1 MREDDLFEL
10 LNPLFKTLNAL
21 PDVGEEFREPAL
33 EVLRYYALPARFHW
47 MPVLGRGWSLTS
59 IVRQPADLSGS
70 ARDATRLVD
79 RAAAAAH
86 TRYPP
91 WPRGR
96 GIAIALTLII
106 LTPEP
111 IHDDD
116 DDVLG
121 RVLSDARRKR
131 VVPIALFRLNLG
143 QEAVA
148 LAVRDAAAL
157 FPEVNTL
164 ADAITSK
171 FQRFVPLF
179 KF

>member
-1 MREDDLFEL
+1 MRDDDLFEL
-10 LNPLFKTLNAL
+10 LNPLFKKLDAL

-33 EVLRYYALPARFHW
+33 DVLRYYALPARFHW
-47 MPVLGRGWSLTS
+47 MPVLGRGWSLTAV
-59 IVRQPADLSGS
+59 VRQPVDLAGT
-70 ARDATRLVD
+70 ARDITRLLD
-79 RAAAAAH
+79 RVAAAAH

-96 GIAIALTLII
+96 GLAIALSVII

-116 DDVLG
+116 DALLG
-121 RVLSDARRKR
+121 RVLNDARRRR
-131 VVPIALFRLNLG
+131 VVPLALFRLNLG
-143 QEAVA
+143 QEAAA
-148 LAVRDAAAL
+148 LAIRDAAAL

-179 KF
+179 RF